1 MVPWKLVSFFLVK
14 HWPNPTSPKTS
25 VPTAKTMS
33 ATRRLCGQIRMTQ
46 VRQHHSP
53 TTPLPTCYY
62 LVWQNPVVHGHLELG
77 SDRPSLLLPLVL
89 LLLVL
94 VRPLLLPQQHLP
106 LLLPLL
112 LQRHLF
118 VVLHFSRKG
127 DIFLSLSYLFDIIRC
142 LFFFFFHSYST
153 CVFFF
158 NAFFS
163 NIWGRGCVSVFFF
176 SVRSQTPP
184 ATLT

>member
-142 LFFFFFHSYST
+142 LFFFFSILILRVCFFLMHFSRIFGGGDVSP
-153 CVFFF
+153 FFF
-158 NAFFS
+158 FRL
-163 NIWGRGCVSVFFF
+163 GR
-176 SVRSQTPP
+176 RHHQRH
-184 ATLT
+184 